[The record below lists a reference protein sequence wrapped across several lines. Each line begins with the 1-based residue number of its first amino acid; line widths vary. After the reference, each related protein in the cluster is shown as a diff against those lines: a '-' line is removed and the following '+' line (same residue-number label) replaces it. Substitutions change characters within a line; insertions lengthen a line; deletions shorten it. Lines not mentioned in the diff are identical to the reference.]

1 MAYYLTPSG
10 NNIDKIG
17 VTPDAVVENGS
28 EPFDYS
34 SYEDLDH
41 TAVYQRGRKAT
52 PMSQGQRRF
61 LPYGAGNT
69 GDVTNPYFDGEL
81 EAAITEYQAY
91 NDLFP
96 YGVLDLTTQRQL
108 YKDLTE
114 TTVEIDNQ
122 FDAALSHFGITLAE
136 NN

>member
-1 MAYYLTPSG
+1 MCIRDSG
-10 NNIDKIG
+10 YSVCCVVYSGAPACLGRGGYKRRADTELFG
-17 VTPDAVVENGS
+17 AVRTCLLYTSISDPNVS
-28 EPFDYS
+28 RAKAIF
-34 SYEDLDH
+34 
-41 TAVYQRGRKAT
+41 AVWGWY
-52 PMSQGQRRF
+52 
-61 LPYGAGNT
+61 T